1 MTARNLFS
9 IILKVLALFFIR
21 DFFAM
26 LPQLFTL
33 ISMSGYGEFMNEETG
48 FISPI
53 IATILSIGAYGLM
66 AYALL
71 FRTEWV
77 VDTLRMEKGFSKEP
91 LPLSIHRS
99 TVLTIA
105 VIIVGALLVLNAIPV
120 LLAQLVL
127 YVQFFR
133 SETDNMM
140 NPYGPDNTETIINTA
155 ELLLGLLILGYQ
167 REIVNYIEYRSR
179 KKRKVDNKSGHEV
192 E

>member
-77 VDTLRMEKGFSKEP
+77 IDTLRMEKGFSKEP

-105 VIIVGALLVLNAIPV
+105 VIIVGALLVLNAIPD

-127 YVQFFR
+127 YVQFFG
-133 SETDNMM
+133 SEPDNMM

-179 KKRKVDNKSGHEV
+179 KKRKTGD
-192 E
+192 

>member
-21 DFFAM
+21 DFFSM

-77 VDTLRMEKGFSKEP
+77 IDTLRMEKGFTKEH
-91 LPLSIHRS
+91 LPLNVHRS

-105 VIIVGALLVLNAIPV
+105 VIIVGALLVLNAIPE
-120 LLAQLVL
+120 LLAQLIL
-127 YVQFFR
+127 YIQFFR
-133 SETDNMM
+133 SDAGNQGL
-140 NPYGPDNTETIINTA
+140 PYGPDNTETIINTA
-155 ELLLGLLILGYQ
+155 ELLLGLL
-167 REIVNYIEYRSR
+167 
-179 KKRKVDNKSGHEV
+179 SG
-192 E
+192 